1 MKSIK
6 DVLAV
11 VVALAAAIFAIYQFY
26 LFATFKNAQGIT
38 DMQGGT
44 YHLWM
49 AIGAAVVA
57 VIAGIVY
64 FTGHV
69 NQEEEIHITQ

>member
-26 LFATFKNAQGIT
+26 LFATFKNAQGVT